1 MSSRMPSTEAR
12 PAEDHAD
19 HQLEG
24 RLASTGVERLALL
37 GKHAEALMQGYS
49 RDEVPLAN
57 LSERALNKLLAA
69 RIVWRPDEQG
79 GVKLAPRVRELIAE
93 MLADETRRQV
103 NADVGETL
111 ELLRSLVQSYR
122 EAQSQGEYWRQ
133 EQQLLRLRQALDDL
147 NGRFADAI
155 DSLWQRLNSDF
166 GFVSRLNDK
175 IRENDRA
182 QKQIVRLLDGLQLI
196 DFDELIELVGSDGGL
211 RKLLISQLQR
221 QVSQHYTSLREVQ
234 SRLTELMARFR
245 QQQSRSRLVSGMAA
259 FLREHPNFVPG
270 NYARR
275 SEVPDLVNQATALNA
290 AASPAL
296 DHQSDTRVITELL
309 HELPRPQQPSRDA
322 TSAGPAAVETTGLVA
337 ARQQALK
344 DDVERFYLAV
354 IDQSAEAGI
363 SALDYL
369 HQSDMTWGE
378 EIWLFQVI
386 AEYQSLPRSEQ
397 AAFRLQQSESRAS
410 QFNDLRLIH
419 DVTLRLA
426 RSA

>member
-1 MSSRMPSTEAR
+1 MRD
-12 PAEDHAD
+12 DHE
-19 HQLEG
+19 LESW
-24 RLASTGVERLALL
+24 LITTGVERLALL
-37 GKHAEALMQGYS
+37 GKHADALMQGYS
-49 RDEVPLAN
+49 RDEVPLEA
-57 LSERALNKLLAA
+57 LSETALRRLLAA
-69 RIVWRPDEQG
+69 RIVWRPDDHG

-93 MLADETRRQV
+93 MLADETRRHV

-122 EAQSQGEYWRQ
+122 EALNQGEHWRQ
-133 EQQLLRLRQALDDL
+133 EQQLLRLRQAVDDL

-196 DFDELIELVGSDGGL
+196 DFNELIELVGTDGAL

-221 QVSQHYTSLREVQ
+221 QLSQHYTSLREVQ

-259 FLREHPNFVPG
+259 FLREHPSFVPG

-275 SEVPDLVNQATALNA
+275 SEVPELVNRATPLTA
-290 AASPAL
+290 AAAPAL
-296 DHQSDTRVITELL
+296 DHEPDTRVLTDLL
-309 HELPRPQQPSRDA
+309 HQLPAPMHKPREVAAARPA
-322 TSAGPAAVETTGLVA
+322 EVEEQSLVA

-344 DDVERFYLAV
+344 QDVESFYLSV
-354 IDQSAEAGI
+354 IDHPDSSGI
-363 SALDYL
+363 SALAYL
-369 HQSDMTWGE
+369 QESGLEWGE

-386 AEYQSLPRSEQ
+386 AEYQGLPRSEQ
-397 AAFRLQQSESRAS
+397 RAFRLRQEETRAS
-410 QFNDLRLIH
+410 AFNDVRLIH
-419 DVTLRLA
+419 DVTLQLA
-426 RSA
+426 TA